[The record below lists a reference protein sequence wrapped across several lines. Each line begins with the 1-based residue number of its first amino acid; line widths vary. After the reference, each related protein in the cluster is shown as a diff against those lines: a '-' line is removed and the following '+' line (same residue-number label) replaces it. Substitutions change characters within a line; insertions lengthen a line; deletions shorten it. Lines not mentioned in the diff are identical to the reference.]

1 MKKLFI
7 VMLSVFALM
16 LVGCSNPANSN
27 PANSGPTSDPYLLG
41 LDNCE
46 VTLAAI
52 VEVVQDDWEYDLSM
66 IFCYPGMEPSSSQQV
81 VHGYALKG
89 FISNPSDD
97 DDDDYTDFKYYANED
112 FSTVVI
118 KYKYKYTGIDSYTD
132 IYAQYN
138 KK

>member
-1 MKKLFI
+1 MKKLVI

-16 LVGCSNPANSN
+16 LVGCSN

-46 VTLAAI
+46 VTKNAI
-52 VEVVQDDWEYDLSM
+52 EDVVQDDWEYDCTLFICS
-66 IFCYPGMEPSSSQQV
+66 PGIEPETSQWGSN
-81 VHGYALKG
+81 GYALKCAL
-89 FISNPSDD
+89 SDPLD
-97 DDDDYTDFKYYANED
+97 TDFKYYANAN

-118 KYKYKYTGIDSYTD
+118 KSKEYMTDKYQ
-132 IYAQYN
+132 QYI